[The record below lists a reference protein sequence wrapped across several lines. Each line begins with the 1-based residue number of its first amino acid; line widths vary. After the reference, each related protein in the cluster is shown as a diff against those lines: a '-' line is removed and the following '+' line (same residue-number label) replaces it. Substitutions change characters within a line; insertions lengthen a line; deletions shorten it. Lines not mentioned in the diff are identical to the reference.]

1 MLATRSSQLIVAIQ
15 SLKIGVSGVRGVI
28 GESLTPQLVVGF
40 AEAFGTYLG
49 GGVVVIGRDTRPSGE
64 MIYHALVG
72 GLLSA
77 GSEVIDVGVC
87 PAPTIG
93 HAVVDLRADGGI
105 AITASHNPAQWN
117 ALKFLRA
124 DGMFLNSYQGEELLN
139 VYHQGAFV
147 IESGDALGRVG
158 RDEGAVNRH
167 LSKVISATNR
177 QAIASLH
184 PRVVVDSCNGSGSRI
199 TAGLLEKMG
208 CEVIAINDTPDGHF
222 PRDPEPVPE
231 NLGQLCEAVKEH
243 GADLGFAQDADAD
256 RLAIVSAD
264 GEAISEEFTLAFA
277 CDVMAEKRSGPL
289 VTNLSTSRMIDEVGQ
304 RHGCSVLRTKVG
316 EVNVAE
322 AMLANQAVGGGEGNG
337 GVIDPRLHYCRDNL
351 AAMALI
357 LEGMATRQVTVKE
370 WAESFRPS
378 AIVKEKIP
386 CSASN
391 IQTVLLALQRKYAG
405 EELDLT
411 EGVKVLWPD
420 AWLHARPSAT
430 EPIMRVIAEADDEA
444 AARGLCDEAIEAIDE
459 AIG

>member
-1 MLATRSSQLIVAIQ
+1 MPVIQ

-243 GADLGFAQDADAD
+243 G
-256 RLAIVSAD
+256 
-264 GEAISEEFTLAFA
+264 
-277 CDVMAEKRSGPL
+277 RSGPL

-378 AIVKEKIP
+378 AIVKEKTP